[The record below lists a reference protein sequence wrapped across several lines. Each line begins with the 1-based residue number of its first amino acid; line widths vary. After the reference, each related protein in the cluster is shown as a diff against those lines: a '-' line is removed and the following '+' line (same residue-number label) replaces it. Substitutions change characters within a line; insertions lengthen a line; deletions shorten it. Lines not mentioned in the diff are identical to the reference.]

1 MNLEM
6 QPGAHHADGIGG
18 PPVASSAGPYA
29 LRTGKGDL
37 SDERHHAMTH
47 AGAPASPQGEHLL
60 LQGVTDYAI
69 YLLDASGTILSWN
82 TGGERIKG
90 YTGSEVIGRHFSCF
104 YTPEEIQHGV
114 PEQVLAIASQVGRYE
129 TEGWRVRKDGSQF
142 WTSVMIQAL
151 HDDDGRLIGFAKITR
166 DITEQRQAQ
175 LEVERARDA
184 LSHAQKME
192 AIGRLTGGVAH
203 DFNNLLTIIRT
214 SVELLRRPGLSEQ
227 RRAKYIDAIADTAD
241 RASLLTRQLLAFA
254 RRQPL
259 TPQLFDPRARIE
271 GMTQILKATLGATI
285 ELTLDFADDLGA
297 IYADPT
303 QFETALLNVVI
314 NARDAMPAG
323 GKLAIRARNVT
334 GLPPIRRHAAADG
347 AFVAVSVQDT
357 GSGIEPAVLER
368 IFEPFFTTKEVD
380 KGTGLG
386 LSQVYGFAKQSG
398 GEIDVHS
405 ELGVGTTFTLY
416 MPHAQETP
424 AQAPQGE
431 DDTPAMAPGVQQR
444 NVLLVEDNQVVGQFV
459 NNLLIELGQSPTWVS
474 NGQAALAT
482 LEENGGKFDLVFSDV
497 VMPGMTGVELGR
509 EIRRRWPHVRVV
521 LTSGYS
527 HVLVEE
533 GSHGFELLHKPYT
546 VEDLVRLLNGAARRG
561 GTVT

>member
-1 MNLEM
+1 MTQQAPRRRDCEPL
-6 QPGAHHADGIGG
+6 
-18 PPVASSAGPYA
+18 
-29 LRTGKGDL
+29 TGD
-37 SDERHHAMTH
+37 DRF
-47 AGAPASPQGEHLL
+47 QLL
-60 LQGVTDYAI
+60 VEGVRDYAI
-69 YLLDASGTILSWN
+69 YLLDVNGRISSWN
-82 TGGERIKG
+82 SGAARFKG
-90 YTGSEVIGRHFSCF
+90 YSAEEIIGEHFSRF
-104 YTPEEIQHGV
+104 YTEPDRAQGLPDMALRTAAET
-114 PEQVLAIASQVGRYE
+114 GRFE
-129 TEGWRVRKDGSQF
+129 SEGWRVRKDGSQF

-227 RRAKYIDAIADTAD
+227 HRAKYIDAIADTAD

-357 GSGIEPAVLER
+357 GSGIEPDVLER